1 MDRTEEV
8 LASLAPE
15 FPSFVK
21 CMLPSNV
28 SYSFWLILPTEF
40 CDLHLP
46 RQNAAVTLVGECG
59 REYKTN
65 YLLERHGLSAGWRG
79 FSIAHRLVK
88 GDMLVFHLVGPCK
101 LKVHIVRVYG
111 LDEVDA
117 ALSLMNLNALRK
129 RRRSGKNFPLFASP
143 GSLLICTCSSL
154 FLICS
159 WNVELENEDD
169 REKDD
174 RRRKKAKKHV
184 VDTPPMDTHQSR
196 EYIEDCQRDSNS
208 NLGLTAV
215 QFDNSSDTFC
225 SKHPEDVEMTN
236 QLQSDELSCYRSS
249 SSHYHL
255 HEGIGCR

>member
-1 MDRTEEV
+1 MLSCFAFLSRFSYRRTRTRTRIDDLYNNVEAKLSVMDRTEEV

-101 LKVHIVRVYG
+101 LKVI
-111 LDEVDA
+111 E
-117 ALSLMNLNALRK
+117 
-129 RRRSGKNFPLFASP
+129 RRLVPA
-143 GSLLICTCSSL
+143 
-154 FLICS
+154 
-159 WNVELENEDD
+159 
-169 REKDD
+169 
-174 RRRKKAKKHV
+174 
-184 VDTPPMDTHQSR
+184 
-196 EYIEDCQRDSNS
+196 
-208 NLGLTAV
+208 
-215 QFDNSSDTFC
+215 
-225 SKHPEDVEMTN
+225 
-236 QLQSDELSCYRSS
+236 
-249 SSHYHL
+249 
-255 HEGIGCR
+255 